1 MRGLPWSQLIYALSM
16 LARAASPLRFVV
28 LVLLSVGCHA
38 PPAAS
43 PEPSPAAPPG
53 SATETLLPHETFTL
67 DSRVLGETRRINV
80 YTPPEYASATSTRYP
95 VLYMPDGGVEEDFPH
110 VARTVDTAIRAGEM
124 RPLILVGIENTERR
138 RDMTGPTEVEEDRK
152 IAVHVGGSAGFRAFL
167 RDELMPAI
175 DARVRGN
182 GVTGIV
188 GESLAGLFIV
198 ETFLLEPEMFD
209 VYVALSPSLW
219 WNAQSLLRSAGE
231 RLRGGA
237 DWSATFYFSIAG
249 DDDLGDA
256 GEMLAAA
263 LRQDAP
269 ERLTWFYEP
278 MLAERHSTIYRAAS
292 PIALRR
298 VFPPE

>member
-1 MRGLPWSQLIYALSM
+1 M
-16 LARAASPLRFVV
+16 LARLASSSLPLVV
-28 LVLLSVGCHA
+28 LVLLNVGCHA

-43 PEPSPAAPPG
+43 SESSPAPTPG
-53 SATETLLPHETFTL
+53 PASEAVLPHETFTL

-80 YTPPEYASATSTRYP
+80 YTPPGYASATSTRYP

-152 IAVHVGGSAGFRAFL
+152 IAVHVGGSASFRAFL

-175 DARVRGN
+175 EQRVRGN

-219 WNAQSLLRSAGE
+219 WNAQSLLRSAGD
-231 RLRGGA
+231 RLKAHA
-237 DWSATFYFSIAG
+237 DLTATFYFAIAG

-256 GEMLAAA
+256 GETLAAT
-263 LRQDAP
+263 LRREAP
-269 ERLTWFYEP
+269 ATLRWFYEP
-278 MLAERHSTIYRAAS
+278 MLTERHSTIYRATS
-292 PIALRR
+292 PIALRK